1 MILSS
6 RIASLLNCRLLE
18 TTLGCS
24 ITIEYERIEW
34 KENIHCNIRFH
45 GRHSLSPIFPIEII
59 RDDRMQMN
67 FVFKDIGEIMAIEIQ
82 LLSNE
87 QVGLNIKWIE
97 ISIPRKSFLQ
107 KFDVQR
113 WLHPNIG
120 DGRTRLILT
129 PNELPGY
136 MPKRMLTNIE
146 PPKRGEII
154 YLFIYKGSLLRIL
167 DNVKYMLLIEVTRK
181 KGNIDESILSIDLI
195 GRYGRTGV
203 QQINL
208 KYDTITPLKTVSRSN
223 IFELTMLDI
232 GLLHEYEIKLEN
244 SQNIGAYFISTIYIH
259 RKEYYE
265 IDIHRWIENGQTLRG
280 NIQELELS
288 IAATL
293 FNKTQLK
300 SSFILWITGSALIEK
315 EITLPIKIQFNCQNI
330 MTDPVEETITI
341 QSDFVSVLVI
351 STACKM
357 P

>member
-1 MILSS
+1 
-6 RIASLLNCRLLE
+6 
-18 TTLGCS
+18 
-24 ITIEYERIEW
+24 
-34 KENIHCNIRFH
+34 
-45 GRHSLSPIFPIEII
+45 
-59 RDDRMQMN
+59 
-67 FVFKDIGEIMAIEIQ
+67 
-82 LLSNE
+82 
-87 QVGLNIKWIE
+87 
-97 ISIPRKSFLQ
+97 
-107 KFDVQR
+107 
-113 WLHPNIG
+113 
-120 DGRTRLILT
+120 
-129 PNELPGY
+129 
-136 MPKRMLTNIE
+136 MLTNIE

-208 KYDTITPLKTVSRSN
+208 KYDTITPLKIDTRSN
-223 IFELTMLDI
+223 MFELTMLDI

-288 IAATL
+288 IASTL

-300 SSFILWITGSALIEK
+300 SSFILWITGSTLIEK
-315 EITLPIKIQFNCQNI
+315 EITLPIKIRFNCQNI
-330 MTDPVEETITI
+330 MTDPIEETITI
-341 QSDFVSVLVI
+341 QPDFVSVLVI

-357 P
+357 PLNLITLGYNQDRINYCLATEIVVLDVFQVQYFYFLSNNELPKSINETDFYVFTPNKKDDPLSLQQHCIIKNIF